1 MGLLKHIAATAL
13 RRALVLL
20 AAAGAF
26 AGVPAGAA
34 APVSE
39 YQLKAV
45 FLFNFAHFVE
55 WPPSAAP
62 GDAHPFVIGVV
73 GKDPF
78 GRALDDVVRG
88 ESVNNHPLAIER
100 YATAAQIGD
109 CQILFIP
116 ASELGHLPEV
126 LAAIRGRSVLT
137 VTDAEGPAPRGV
149 IVGLVRRD
157 NRIRLRIDLEA
168 AKAGNLTIS
177 SKLLRPAEIVNA
189 GS

>member
-1 MGLLKHIAATAL
+1 MELLTRVRA
-13 RRALVLL
+13 RALSLRGALLLL
-20 AAAGAF
+20 ACALAGAS
-26 AGVPAGAA
+26 

-55 WPPSAAP
+55 WPAAALP
-62 GDAHPFVIGVV
+62 RDGAPFVIGVI

-78 GRALDDVVRG
+78 GRDLDEVVHG
-88 ESVNNHPLAIER
+88 EAVNQHALAIAR
-100 YATAAQIGD
+100 YPTAADIRD

-116 ASELGHLPEV
+116 GAELRQVGGI
-126 LAAIRGRSVLT
+126 LAALRGRSVLT
-137 VTDAEGPAPRGV
+137 VTDADGPLPRGV
-149 IVGLVRRD
+149 IIGLFRQD

-168 AKAGNLTIS
+168 AKASNLTIS
-177 SKLLRPAEIVNA
+177 SKLSRAAEIVGA

>member
-1 MGLLKHIAATAL
+1 MGLLKRLAACPL
-13 RRALVLL
+13 QRSLGVLL
-20 AAAGAF
+20 MACAL
-26 AGVPAGAA
+26 AGAA
-34 APVSE
+34 AQVSE

-55 WPPSAAP
+55 WPAAAFP
-62 GDAHPFVIGVV
+62 RDNAPFVIGVL

-78 GRALDDVVRG
+78 GRGLDDVVRG
-88 ESVNNHPLAIER
+88 ESVDRHPFAVER
-100 YATAAQIGD
+100 YPGVADIRD

-116 ASELGHLPEV
+116 ASELGHLDGI
-126 LAAIRGRSVLT
+126 LTSLKGRSVLT
-137 VTDAEGPAPRGV
+137 VTDADGPAPRGV
-149 IVGLVRRD
+149 IIGLFRQD

-177 SKLLRPAEIVNA
+177 SKLLRPAEIVGT